1 MPLLF
6 SFFNS
11 HFLLFLF
18 RYFTMNYVAC
28 AAVIL
33 ACYALYYPP
42 FGLRLLIGG
51 AISGAIFFFLAEGQ
65 VIKVGQNQLQV
76 TKTRKQIAVAVVSLC
91 VGCSRDA
98 LLTLLSF
105 ILFSGVLVLLHAA
118 FRSRPSIAT
127 ELDRGF
133 QAAAN
138 VVREGAFNFQQQ
150 LKKLE

>member
-1 MPLLF
+1 M
-6 SFFNS
+6 
-11 HFLLFLF
+11 
-18 RYFTMNYVAC
+18 
-28 AAVIL
+28 